1 MPLYMDLHKLQGVT
15 PEALA
20 NAHLKD
26 LDVQDKYG
34 VRYLRYWFNEPAGK
48 IFCLA
53 EAPSADVAIAV
64 HREAHG
70 LLPDEIIEV
79 EGKDIQGFLGTAE
92 EVPRGQTPPPDT
104 AFRAVLFTDIEGSTA
119 LTQRIGDAR
128 AMEFLRLHDSRVR
141 SALGETGGSEVKH
154 TGDGIMASFGSV
166 VRAVE
171 CAIRVQRALSTEDSV
186 RLRVGISAGEP
197 VEESND
203 LFGAAVQLAARAC
216 SKALAGQIIV
226 SGVVRDLCIGKGFDV
241 AGRGPARLKG
251 FDEPVRLYE
260 VRWRG
265 DQNG

>member
-79 EGKDIQGFLGTAE
+79 QGKDVEGFLGTAE
-92 EVPRGQTPPPDT
+92 EVPRGRTPPPDT

-119 LTQRIGDAR
+119 LTQRLGDTR
-128 AMEFLRLHDSRVR
+128 AMEMLRLHDSTVR
-141 SALGETGGSEVKH
+141 GVISETGGRWNKH
-154 TGDGIMASFGSV
+154 TGPRPNAGSGKGTC
-166 VRAVE
+166 AVE
-171 CAIRVQRALSTEDSV
+171 CTIGHWL
-186 RLRVGISAGEP
+186 
-197 VEESND
+197 
-203 LFGAAVQLAARAC
+203 GA
-216 SKALAGQIIV
+216 
-226 SGVVRDLCIGKGFDV
+226 
-241 AGRGPARLKG
+241 
-251 FDEPVRLYE
+251 
-260 VRWRG
+260 
-265 DQNG
+265 